1 MTGTDSI
8 VVLGGIAAIAW
19 VNWYF
24 FLAQR
29 RIVSATG
36 GPVAPSASAI
46 SIGESAGAGSRTP
59 VSAIPEVTIV
69 VNGGYSPSS
78 IRVKARQPV
87 RLLFDRQDT
96 SGCSEE
102 VVFPDFKIRR
112 FLPTG
117 KTTTVEITPPAAGRY
132 EFMCGMSMLR
142 GTLIAEE

>member
-1 MTGTDSI
+1 MTGTDWI
-8 VVLGGIAAIAW
+8 VILGGIAAIAW

-29 RIVSATG
+29 TMVSATV
-36 GPVAPSASAI
+36 GPVSRSVGG
-46 SIGESAGAGSRTP
+46 SGTGESAGKDSRAT
-59 VSAIPEVTIV
+59 VSPIPEVTIV

-102 VVFPDFKIRR
+102 VVFPDFKIRQ

>member
-1 MTGTDSI
+1 MTGTDWI
-8 VVLGGIAAIAW
+8 VILGGIAAIAW

-29 RIVSATG
+29 GIVTATV
-36 GPVAPSASAI
+36 GPVAPSTIALGAS
-46 SIGESAGAGSRTP
+46 ESASAGSRAP
-59 VSAIPEVTIV
+59 ASAIPEVAIV
-69 VNGGYSPSS
+69 VKGGYSPSS

-102 VVFPDFKIRR
+102 VVFPDFKIRQ

-142 GTLIAEE
+142 GTIIAEE

>member
-8 VVLGGIAAIAW
+8 VIIGGIAAIAW

-29 RIVSATG
+29 VMVSAT
-36 GPVAPSASAI
+36 VAPVSP
-46 SIGESAGAGSRTP
+46 SAGGISTADRAGGGSQATVLP
-59 VSAIPEVTIV
+59 IPEVTIV

-87 RLLFDRQDT
+87 RLRFDRQDT
-96 SGCSEE
+96 SACSEE
-102 VVFPDFKIRR
+102 VVFPEFKIRQY
-112 FLPTG
+112 LPTG
-117 KTTTVEITPPAAGRY
+117 KTTTIELTPPAAGKY

-142 GTLIAEE
+142 GTLIAED